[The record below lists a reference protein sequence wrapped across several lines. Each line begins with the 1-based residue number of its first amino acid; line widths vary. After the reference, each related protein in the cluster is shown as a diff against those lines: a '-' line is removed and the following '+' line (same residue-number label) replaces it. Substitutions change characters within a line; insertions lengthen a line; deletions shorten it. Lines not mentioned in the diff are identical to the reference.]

1 MQLDFLIL
9 LAGILFVFTVVQRRP
24 EFRKELRVAFYVF
37 VVLLMFDRVDQPAPM
52 PRQPTAFELALNSPA
67 VYHATATLMK
77 ERENERR
84 NHPE

>member
-24 EFRKELRVAFYVF
+24 EFRKELRVAFYAF
-37 VVLLMFDRVDQPAPM
+37 VALLMFDRMDERVPP

-67 VYHATATLMK
+67 VYHATTALLK

-84 NHPE
+84 NDFE